1 VSNKKKICVV
11 TGIRAEYGPLK
22 LLIEK
27 IRSSKKLELSLFVTG
42 MHLLKKYG
50 NTVDIIKKDG
60 IPITKIIEMYD
71 ENDSD
76 DVSLG
81 KAIGK
86 AIINFTEALN
96 ELKPDLLLVA
106 GDRFESLS
114 AVIVASILSIPIAH
128 IQGGDTSIGGQI
140 DEQIRHSITKFA
152 HIHFPATQK
161 SYKRIKLMGEEEWRI
176 HNVGAIAL
184 DMIYQEKLLDKKEI
198 CEKLKITPAEKMIL
212 CVQHP
217 YSNEPE
223 MAGKHMKLT
232 LKVLKDLN
240 LLTII
245 IYPNND
251 PGSLL
256 IIEEIERNR
265 NNSNFKIFKNL
276 DRIDFLSLLKNVDL
290 LIGNSSTGIIE
301 SPIFKLPVVNI
312 GNRNIGRESGD
323 NVIDVPHE
331 YDKIKE
337 AVVKGLSDDFKKI
350 CKKVKNPYGNGTASD
365 QIVKILEDLEI
376 NKKLLVKKLTYEID

>member
-1 VSNKKKICVV
+1 MSNKKKICVV